1 MARKKI
7 QKDTDFAS
15 GFFSNPNSSESSE
28 KIAAPVIPISSESD
42 SNTQEISSKSD
53 PDVQAP
59 VKKHPGGRPKKEGLK
74 NIQVSLTIPPELYE
88 KLRIVSE
95 QYTDSNFSR
104 FVIECV
110 KFFCRENEINLDD
123 IVIPDTILDLRKEQQ
138 QKKK

>member
-15 GFFSNPNSSESSE
+15 GFFSNPNSSEPSE
-28 KIAAPVIPISSESD
+28 RITAPITSLSESNSNIQDVPSSSD
-42 SNTQEISSKSD
+42 SAV
-53 PDVQAP
+53 PDQP
-59 VKKHPGGRPKKEGLK
+59 LKKHPGGRPKKEGLK

-123 IVIPDTILDLRKEQQ
+123 IVIPDAILGLRKEQQ
-138 QKKK
+138 KKK

>member
-15 GFFSNPNSSESSE
+15 GFFSNPNASESSE
-28 KIAAPVIPISSESD
+28 KIAAPVTPISSESD
-42 SNTQEISSKSD
+42 SNSSNSN
-53 PDVQAP
+53 PDVQVP

-95 QYTDSNFSR
+95 QCTDSNFSR

>member
-15 GFFSNPNSSESSE
+15 GFFSNPNSSEPSE
-28 KIAAPVIPISSESD
+28 RITAPITSLSESNSNIQDVPSRSD
-42 SNTQEISSKSD
+42 SAV
-53 PDVQAP
+53 PDQP
-59 VKKHPGGRPKKEGLK
+59 LKKHPGGRPKKEGLK

-123 IVIPDTILDLRKEQQ
+123 IVIPDAILGLRKEQQ
-138 QKKK
+138 KKK

>member
-15 GFFSNPNSSESSE
+15 GFFSNPNSSEPSE
-28 KIAAPVIPISSESD
+28 RITAPITSLSESNSNIQDVPSSSD
-42 SNTQEISSKSD
+42 SAV
-53 PDVQAP
+53 PDQP
-59 VKKHPGGRPKKEGLK
+59 LKKHPGGRPKKEGLK

-95 QYTDSNFSR
+95 QYTNSNFSR

-123 IVIPDTILDLRKEQQ
+123 IVIPDAILGLRKEQQ
-138 QKKK
+138 KKK

>member
-28 KIAAPVIPISSESD
+28 KIVAPVTPISSESD
-42 SNTQEISSKSD
+42 NTQEISSKSD

-74 NIQVSLTIPPELYE
+74 NISDN
-88 KLRIVSE
+88 S
-95 QYTDSNFSR
+95 S
-104 FVIECV
+104 
-110 KFFCRENEINLDD
+110 
-123 IVIPDTILDLRKEQQ
+123 
-138 QKKK
+138 